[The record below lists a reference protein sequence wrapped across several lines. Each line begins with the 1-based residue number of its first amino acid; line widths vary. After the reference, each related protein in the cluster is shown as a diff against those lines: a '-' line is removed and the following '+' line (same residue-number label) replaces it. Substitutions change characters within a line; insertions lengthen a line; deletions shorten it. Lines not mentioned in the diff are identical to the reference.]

1 MAEQQYTYAVAR
13 IRSKELTLLNR
24 QALDQLMAC
33 KTYEDCLR
41 MLSEKGWGE
50 PSASPEE
57 LLTAERNKMWVL
69 MRELVDDI
77 SVFGV
82 FLYERDFHNLKA
94 SVKQVCTGTQVPG
107 IFMAKGL
114 IEPQLILEA
123 VRGKDYERLPEEMR
137 QCAAEAYELQ
147 LKTQDS
153 QMSDVVID
161 RAALEAIL
169 AAGKRS
175 GNELFAGYALLKIA
189 SADIR
194 TAVRGCRTGKSRE
207 FLYRALVPCETL
219 NIDALK
225 QAALEGERAIYAYLG
240 NTVYADAVP
249 ALQVSLAEFERWCAN
264 RVMEHIRP
272 QKYNPF
278 TIAPLAAYILAR
290 ENEIKAVRTVLLGKR
305 NNLPEELVRE
315 RLTEL
320 YV

>member
-13 IRSKELTLLNR
+13 IRSKELALLNW

-33 KTYEDCLR
+33 KSYEDCIR
-41 MLSEKGWGE
+41 VLSEKGWGE

-57 LLTAERNKMWVL
+57 ILTAERIKMWTL
-69 MRELVDDI
+69 MRELVDDV

-94 SVKQVCTGTQVPG
+94 SVKQVCTGTDIPN
-107 IFMAKGL
+107 IFMEKGL
-114 IEPQLILEA
+114 VEPQLVLDA
-123 VRGKDYERLPEEMR
+123 VRDKDYAKLPEEMR
-137 QCAAEAYELQ
+137 LCAAEAYELQ

-153 QMSDVVID
+153 QLSDVVID

-175 GNELFAGYALLKIA
+175 GNELFAGYAQLKVA

-194 TAVRGCRTGKSRE
+194 TAIRGCRTGKSRE
-207 FLYRALVPCETL
+207 FLYRAIVPCETL
-219 NIDALK
+219 DVDALI
-225 QAALEGERAIYAYLG
+225 QAALEGEHAIYDYLG
-240 NTVYADAVP
+240 TSVYADAVP
-249 ALQVSLAEFERWCAN
+249 ALQQSLAEFERWCAN
-264 RVMEHIRP
+264 RVIEHIRP

-278 TIAPLAAYILAR
+278 TISPLAAYILAR
-290 ENEIKAVRTVLLGKR
+290 EYEIKAVRTILLGKR